1 MGPHSL
7 LSRRGFNFPSTFSE
21 EQAIEVEAL
30 EVTEITVEETVIEGT
45 EELTEEVTPES
56 EDKPDET
63 K

>member
-1 MGPHSL
+1 ME
-7 LSRRGFNFPSTFSE
+7 FDPSATVETVIIDGE

-30 EVTEITVEETVIEGT
+30 EVTEITVEETVIEET

>member
-1 MGPHSL
+1 ME
-7 LSRRGFNFPSTFSE
+7 FDPSATVETVIIDGE